1 MGQMLELH
9 FQGRSGRLGE
19 LLPITKAEIDE
30 LSEAVP
36 ELVIHLFTTKEKE
49 GRDPRQGLRRFGS
62 LSRTHTRAHTVFR
75 SVSGHA
81 ETHLEASQL
90 PNIAISLCHLC

>member
-1 MGQMLELH
+1 MLELH

-30 LSEAVP
+30 LSEAAP

-49 GRDPRQGLRRFGS
+49 GRDPRQGYGNLVAFHAPTHVRTLYSVLSLAMLKLILR
-62 LSRTHTRAHTVFR
+62 L
-75 SVSGHA
+75 VSCQ
-81 ETHLEASQL
+81 TLL
-90 PNIAISLCHLC
+90 